1 MGKTPPKKAPVS
13 LYAQKVKLAK
23 KGPKKARKRVAKKQV
38 PYLTVPEKDR
48 LFRVI
53 HDVRD
58 RALFRLLFHHGLRA
72 GEIGK
77 LDMSDFRQGSALNL
91 DRLYIHRLKGSV
103 SGECAMIP
111 MAAQALRAWVRKRG
125 DAEGPLFPSRQRG
138 RITRQ
143 RIFQLMRIYCA
154 AAKIPREKSHP
165 HTLKHTCCTHL
176 LSDRKE
182 SIVDVQTHVG
192 HADIKNTMVYA
203 KLTGEANEARAK
215 RLREWK

>member
-1 MGKTPPKKAPVS
+1 MGKPARKKAPV
-13 LYAQKVKLAK
+13 LPYNQKGKLAK
-23 KGPKKARKRVAKKQV
+23 KRPKKARKRAERKQL

-48 LFRVI
+48 FFQAI

-58 RALFRLLFHHGLRA
+58 RAIFRLLYHHGLRA
-72 GEIGK
+72 REIGK

-91 DRLYIHRLKGSV
+91 DRLYIHRLKGSI
-103 SGECAMIP
+103 SGECAMVPI
-111 MAAQALRAWVRKRG
+111 AAQALRAWVRKRG
-125 DAEGPLFPSRQRG
+125 DNEGPLFPSRQKG

-143 RIFQLMRIYCA
+143 RIFQLMRSYCA

-165 HTLKHTCCTHL
+165 HVLKHTCCTHL
-176 LSDRKE
+176 LSDKRE

-192 HADIKNTMVYA
+192 HVQIANTMVYA